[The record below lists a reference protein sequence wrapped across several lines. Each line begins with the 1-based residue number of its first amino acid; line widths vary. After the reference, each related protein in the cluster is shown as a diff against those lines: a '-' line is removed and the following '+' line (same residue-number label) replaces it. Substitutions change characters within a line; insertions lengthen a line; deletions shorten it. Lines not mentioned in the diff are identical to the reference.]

1 MSNTSKMS
9 VLQSEHERAGA
20 KFTQFAGYNLP
31 IWFSTMKDEH
41 LAVRNSVGM
50 FDISHMGM
58 MKLSG
63 EQAFDFIHYLS
74 CNDATKS
81 LDATIIYSMFLN
93 ESGFILDDVMFG
105 CLDKDFYLIVN
116 GANFDK
122 IYAWMNKNNRFSV
135 QIERLNSTHTLV
147 AVQGPQAAK
156 ILQQTFLISVDT
168 LKPFGMQKFDINSQT
183 CVFSRTG
190 YTGEDGF
197 ECMIPHS
204 IAADFWKKLLENGVT
219 PCGLAAR
226 DTLRIEYGL
235 PLYGQE
241 LSEEIHPF
249 MTRYSWVVKFN
260 HDFIG
265 KAALEQLKGNETLKS
280 VGLELH
286 EELIARPHYAIKE
299 GGYISSGTLS
309 PISNKSIALAFVP
322 KELAVIGSIVTVYIR
337 KNEVKASVVR
347 VPFVTRN

>member
-1 MSNTSKMS
+1 
-9 VLQSEHERAGA
+9 
-20 KFTQFAGYNLP
+20 
-31 IWFSTMKDEH
+31 
-41 LAVRNSVGM
+41 
-50 FDISHMGM
+50 
-58 MKLSG
+58 
-63 EQAFDFIHYLS
+63 
-74 CNDATKS
+74 
-81 LDATIIYSMFLN
+81 
-93 ESGFILDDVMFG
+93 
-105 CLDKDFYLIVN
+105 
-116 GANFDK
+116 
-122 IYAWMNKNNRFSV
+122 
-135 QIERLNSTHTLV
+135 
-147 AVQGPQAAK
+147 
-156 ILQQTFLISVDT
+156 
-168 LKPFGMQKFDINSQT
+168 
-183 CVFSRTG
+183 
-190 YTGEDGF
+190 
-197 ECMIPHS
+197 MIPHS

-265 KAALEQLKGNETLKS
+265 KAALEQLKGSETLKS

-322 KELAVIGSIVTVYIR
+322 KELAVIGSIVTVCIR
-337 KNEVKASVVR
+337 KNEVKASVVK